1 MAFKDYRDL
10 IRQMEREMQQLSD
23 EAFRGFFAIPVGG
36 AGRFWQPAVDVHETQ
51 HDVVVKLELAGGKAD
66 DLQVAL
72 SSDDRVLTVSGSRS
86 EVHTDREGRVR
97 CHQLEIYFGPFERSV
112 PLPAVPVERDSIR
125 AAYKD
130 GFLVVTLP
138 KKKVVREKPKTR
150 MIPIESGSE
159 SEIVLPAP
167 TVELEDPAVVESP
180 SNEAVAKPKPTRR
193 NGSKNGNH
201 RESEGEE

>member
-36 AGRFWQPAVDVHETQ
+36 AGGFWQPAGVVHETQ
-51 HDVVVKLELAGGKAD
+51 HEVVVKLELAGGKAD

-86 EVHTDREGRVR
+86 EIHSDREGRVR

-138 KKKVVREKPKTR
+138 KKKLVREKPTTR
-150 MIPIESGSE
+150 VIPIESGAE
-159 SEIVLPAP
+159 TEVVLPASTGLVGMP
-167 TVELEDPAVVESP
+167 EVAESTG
-180 SNEAVAKPKPTRR
+180 NDAEVKPKRTRR
-193 NGSKNGNH
+193 NGMKNGNH